1 MKKATQPNKK
11 MTELEEKL
19 LNIFDSV
26 KDGICVMDKT
36 GKVTHINRTITE
48 IGGWTKEDL
57 IGKRLGLLK
66 TFFPK
71 DLPRIVSIF
80 TQRMMGKD
88 MPTYKIDVRM
98 KNGGRKPVEV
108 NAAAVKVRGKIVG
121 DVAILRDLTE
131 WKIEEEKIRSS
142 EERLKIIFD
151 SAPIAYFLYD
161 SEGTIIDGN
170 KAAEKLMGYKKEELI
185 GKNFLKLNLLP
196 ENQIPK
202 AAKIIADNSS
212 GRPTGPDD
220 LIFRRKDGKEIIVE
234 ITTCPIK
241 IREKSL
247 ALGVAHD
254 VTDYRRVLEELK
266 KKNEDLEKFNK
277 LAIGR
282 ELRIIELKNKIK
294 ELEK

>member
-1 MKKATQPNKK
+1 MKKPTQPSKK

-36 GKVTHINRTITE
+36 GKVTHINRTVTE

-71 DLPRIVSIF
+71 DIPRIVSIF
-80 TQRMMGKD
+80 TNRMMGKD
-88 MPTYKIDVRM
+88 MPPYKIDVRM
-98 KNGGRKPVEV
+98 KDGGRRPVEV
-108 NAAAVKVRGKIVG
+108 NAAAVRVKGKIVG

-131 WKIEEEKIRSS
+131 WKIEEEKLRSS

-161 SEGTIIDGN
+161 SEGIIIDCN
-170 KAAEKLMGYKKEELI
+170 KATEKLSGYKKEDVI
-185 GKNFLKLNLLP
+185 GKSFMKLALLP
-196 ENQIPK
+196 EDQIPR
-202 AAKIIADNSS
+202 ATKILDENHSEKS
-212 GRPTGPDD
+212 TGPDEFI
-220 LIFRRKDGKEIIVE
+220 LKRKDGKEILTE

-241 IREKSL
+241 VRDKSL

-254 VTDYRRVLEELK
+254 ITDYKRVLEELK
-266 KKNEDLEKFNK
+266 KKNEELEKFNK

>member
-1 MKKATQPNKK
+1 

-57 IGKRLGLLK
+57 LGQRLGLLK
-66 TFFPK
+66 TFFPRDIPK
-71 DLPRIVSIF
+71 IVSIF
-80 TQRMMGKD
+80 TQRMKGKD
-88 MPTYKIDVRM
+88 MPPYKIDVRM
-98 KNGGRKPVEV
+98 KDGGRKPVEI
-108 NAAAVKVRGKIVG
+108 NAAAVKVGGKIVG

-131 WKIEEEKIRSS
+131 WKKEGELLKNS

-161 SEGTIIDGN
+161 AKGIVIDEN
-170 KAAEKLMGYKKEELI
+170 KAAEKLFGCKKEELI

-196 ENQIPK
+196 ESQIPK
-202 AAKIIADNSS
+202 ATKIIADNFA
-212 GRPTGPDD
+212 GRPTGPDEFS
-220 LIFRRKDGKEIIVE
+220 LIRKDGKEILVE

-241 IREKSL
+241 AGGKTLS
-247 ALGVAHD
+247 LGVAHD
-254 VTDYRRVLEELK
+254 ITDYKRVLEELK
-266 KKNEDLEKFNK
+266 KKNDDLEKFNK

-282 ELRIIELKNKIK
+282 ELRIIELKNRIK